1 VWLRICTL
9 GIVNQSSIPTDPDHT
24 DVALQDWTGFGE
36 LIDLT
41 VDRLVAPVEGMHRAI
56 AGRWIRLIMPNESP
70 IPDQADRA
78 IAGIYGTIRGAG
90 TLLGTT
96 IPMGARQLAKR
107 RRLKR
112 LWGPGAGRAIQA
124 TANAIWGD
132 ELASR
137 SSALATTVELRS
149 PNGDRVPVDVA
160 SLGRT
165 YPQIGSDLV
174 LLIHGWNE
182 TEAAWGRDADSSRPN
197 LMSAVAGPNRTH
209 LLVRY
214 NTGLSVGASGA
225 ALAEL
230 IDTVTAGW
238 PTAVENIHIV
248 GHSMGGLVARSAV
261 GRAVDLGMDWVGSL
275 RNLVTLGTPH
285 LGSPIEKG
293 LALATRALQI
303 APESRPIGDFLD
315 LRSRGIK
322 DLRFGGVVNHDWI
335 EHKWVR
341 PPAPPDDNG
350 GLPEAVAQHFATGVI
365 TKDPAHP
372 LGVIFG
378 DLVVR
383 PGSGTGQGRNRS
395 VSATNLRVFG
405 GQRHT
410 DILHDPEVHRQVRE
424 WLN

>member
-1 VWLRICTL
+1 
-9 GIVNQSSIPTDPDHT
+9 VNQSGIPTDPDHT
-24 DVALQDWTGFGE
+24 DEPLHDWTGLGE

-56 AGRWIRLIMPNESP
+56 AGRWIRLIMPRESP
-70 IPDQADRA
+70 IPAQADRA

-90 TLLGTT
+90 SLLGTT
-96 IPMGARQLAKR
+96 IPMGARQVAKR

-112 LWGPGAGRAIQA
+112 LWGPGAGRAVQA

-132 ELASR
+132 ELARR

-149 PNGDRVPVDVA
+149 LNGDRVPVDTA
-160 SLGRT
+160 ALERT
-165 YPQIGSDLV
+165 YPKAGSDVV
-174 LLIHGWNE
+174 LLMHGWNE
-182 TEAAWGRDADSSRPN
+182 TEAAWSRNADSSLPN
-197 LMSAVAGPNRTH
+197 LQSGIAAPDRTC

-214 NTGLSVGASGA
+214 NTGLSVGASGG

-230 IDTVTAGW
+230 IDKITASW
-238 PTAVENIHIV
+238 PTAIKDLHIV
-248 GHSMGGLVARSAV
+248 GHSMGGLVAR
-261 GRAVDLGMDWVGSL
+261 RAVVQAVDVDMEWVSSL

-285 LGSPIEKG
+285 LGSPIEKS

-335 EHKWVR
+335 EHKWIR
-341 PPAPPDDNG
+341 PLAPLDDHG
-350 GLPEAVAQHFATGVI
+350 GLPESVAQHFATGVI

-405 GQRHT
+405 GQKHT
-410 DILHDPEVHRQVRE
+410 DILHDPEVHRQVRS
-424 WLN
+424 WLA

>member
-1 VWLRICTL
+1 M
-9 GIVNQSSIPTDPDHT
+9 NQSGIPADPDHT
-24 DVALQDWTGFGE
+24 DVSLHDWTGLGE
-36 LIDLT
+36 LVDLT
-41 VDRLVAPVEGMHRAI
+41 VDRLVTPVEGMHRAI
-56 AGRWIRLIMPNESP
+56 AGRWIRLIMPRESP
-70 IPDQADRA
+70 IPEQADRA

-90 TLLGTT
+90 SLLGTT

-132 ELASR
+132 ELAHR
-137 SSALATTVELRS
+137 SSALATSLQLRS
-149 PNGDRVPVDVA
+149 PKGDRVPVNPIA
-160 SLGRT
+160 LQQA
-165 YPQIGSDLV
+165 YPEAGSDLV

-182 TEAAWGRDADSSRPN
+182 TEAAWSREEDSSRPH
-197 LMSAVAGPNRTH
+197 LVSTIEAPDRTC

-214 NTGLSVGASGA
+214 NTGLSVAASGG

-230 IDTVTAGW
+230 IDSVAASW
-238 PTAVENIHIV
+238 PTAIENIHIV
-248 GHSMGGLVARSAV
+248 GHSMGGLVARNAV
-261 GRAVDLGMDWVGSL
+261 GRAVDLEIGWVGSL

-285 LGSPIEKG
+285 LGSPIEKS
-293 LALATRALQI
+293 LALATRALQV

-322 DLRFGGVVNHDWI
+322 DLRYGGVVNHDWI
-335 EHKWVR
+335 EHKWIR
-341 PPAPPDDNG
+341 PLAPDGDDG
-350 GLPEAVAQHFATGVI
+350 GLPESVAQHFATGVI

-383 PGSGTGQGRNRS
+383 PGSGTGQSRHRS

-405 GQRHT
+405 GQKHT
-410 DILHDPEVHRQVRE
+410 DIIHDPEVHRQVRA
-424 WLN
+424 WLA